1 MAKIA
6 CKYHQ
11 TTPARWGCPVCKLN
25 LCPQCVKTDEAS
37 PQIWLCFSC
46 GGEVDSLG
54 VGNTIPPFWERIPQF
69 FVYPARVDALMYLGM
84 LSLASVVIFVP
95 LIGILLYLAIT
106 YAILKY
112 AFLILNH
119 TARGNLTPPQ
129 ILGDNY
135 RATQWLP
142 FKQSIV
148 FLLMVLAV
156 TGITY
161 ISPVLAVFSI
171 LFLMFA
177 LPASTMSLA
186 INESIG
192 GALNPATLVTVIKRI
207 GLPYLILYV
216 FLLLV
221 SVGSSA
227 TQFFL
232 EAVAP
237 GWLIIQLI
245 TFVSAYFTVIMFNM
259 MGYVVYQYHEDL
271 GFEDVREFA
280 EPESV
285 RRGPRSSAS
294 IPAAG
299 TAQPPSDP
307 FETEVNVLVNEGK
320 LDEAKDRMH
329 RRVEGPAGTL
339 EDREKYH
346 KLLQLAKDKAE
357 SSRHGAD
364 YIRALTHTGEGTRAV
379 QVYEDCMQLDPEF
392 QVTDGHQSFRLAERG
407 YAMGRNDTALQLIN
421 RFAKRFPKHERTPD
435 AFLLAAKLMCEH
447 KGQDKQAIAILD
459 GLLRQV
465 PSHQLSEEI
474 QEYRAFV
481 RRLTEKN
488 LQQAG

>member
-1 MAKIA
+1 M
-6 CKYHQ
+6 
-11 TTPARWGCPVCKLN
+11 
-25 LCPQCVKTDEAS
+25 
-37 PQIWLCFSC
+37 
-46 GGEVDSLG
+46 
-54 VGNTIPPFWERIPQF
+54 
-69 FVYPARVDALMYLGM
+69 
-84 LSLASVVIFVP
+84 
-95 LIGILLYLAIT
+95 
-106 YAILKY
+106 
-112 AFLILNH
+112 
-119 TARGNLTPPQ
+119 
-129 ILGDNY
+129 
-135 RATQWLP
+135 
-142 FKQSIV
+142 
-148 FLLMVLAV
+148 
-156 TGITY
+156 
-161 ISPVLAVFSI
+161 
-171 LFLMFA
+171 
-177 LPASTMSLA
+177 
-186 INESIG
+186 
-192 GALNPATLVTVIKRI
+192 IKRI

-307 FETEVNVLVNEGK
+307 FETEINVLVNEGK

-379 QVYEDCMQLDPEF
+379 QVYEDCMRLDPEF

-407 YAMGRNDTALQLIN
+407 YAMGRNDTALRLIN

-447 KGQDKQAIAILD
+447 KGAGQTGHRHSRRSVASIPLPPAQRRNSGVPGIRAAVDREEPATSGLSLSDLPVEESPGGFRGITGREMLDKQLQIPPMCRMVVSLLIPLGD
-459 GLLRQV
+459 KNQCLLQTRCVGLKR
-465 PSHQLSEEI
+465 E
-474 QEYRAFV
+474 
-481 RRLTEKN
+481 
-488 LQQAG
+488 